1 MAAGSFALDVDHV
14 VLSVLTGILTAM
26 TADVPPQLSDL
37 AAFQDGMIT
46 RAQILDLGLTKD
58 IIASRLA
65 RRRWQLLYPG
75 VYAAFSGQLPRNAV
89 LWAAVLSAGPGA
101 MLSHQ
106 TAAELWK
113 LADAPSE
120 LIHVTVPSNRRV
132 KRCSGMAVH
141 LSRRASAAMHPS
153 RNPPRTRLE
162 ETVID
167 LWASARTLDTAVG
180 WVTSALGRRLTTQ
193 EKLREAMEAR
203 SRLPRRTQLAELL
216 GPDETGIHSVLEYR
230 YVRDVE
236 RPHGLAGAQRQVR
249 ARRHGR
255 TEYRD
260 LVYEAYSTA
269 VELDGKVAH
278 PGDARW
284 RDIHRDNAAS
294 AVGITTLRYSW
305 FDVTSTPCRVAAEL
319 AQVLAA
325 RGYTGARP
333 CSTGCPV
340 VRPSTPARPTRL
352 LRPSL
357 QNEART
363 LVSSQSPRRTRA
375 RSPRPQAARVQRR
388 QPAGALT
395 PAPQPGAPLARRQ
408 PELRHER

>member
-1 MAAGSFALDVDHV
+1 MLSCPQILAAG
-14 VLSVLTGILTAM
+14 LTRGILT
-26 TADVPPQLSDL
+26 
-37 AAFQDGMIT
+37 
-46 RAQILDLGLTKD
+46 
-58 IIASRLA
+58 SRLK
-65 RRRWQLLYPG
+65 RGSWQRLYPG
-75 VYAAFSGQLPRNAV
+75 VYAAFSGEPSREAT
-89 LWAAVLSAGPGA
+89 LWAAVLYAGPGA

-106 TAAELWK
+106 TAAELWR
-113 LADAPSE
+113 LADGPSE

-132 KRCSGMAVH
+132 KRRSGMAVH

-180 WVTSALGRRLTTQ
+180 WVTSALGRRLSTQ

-216 GPDETGIHSVLEYR
+216 GPGGTGIHSVLEYR

-236 RPHGLAGAQRQVR
+236 RPHGLAGAQRQAR
-249 ARRHGR
+249 ARRDGR

-260 LVYEAYSTA
+260 LIYEAYSTA

-294 AVGITTLRYSW
+294 AAGITTLRYSW

-333 CSTGCPV
+333 CSAGCPV

-352 LRPSL
+352 LRPS
-357 QNEART
+357 QQVAARPLT
-363 LVSSQSPRRTRA
+363 PSRRRVPRSVRRPTAAKATQPA
-375 RSPRPQAARVQRR
+375 RSGHAQGTSSR
-388 QPAGALT
+388 
-395 PAPQPGAPLARRQ
+395 PGAG
-408 PELRHER
+408 H